1 MTTEQTE
8 TSSLNADALHAARI
22 ERIEDRITAFVRDTF
37 LDGDPRG
44 ELDAGTPLLEWGVLN
59 SLRMT
64 QLLAFL
70 REGLDETDRA
80 KVPAL
85 QINAQNFKNIRTIA
99 VLVDRLTCV

>member
-1 MTTEQTE
+1 MTTEQIE
-8 TSSLNADALHAARI
+8 TPRTDRI
-22 ERIEDRITAFVRDTF
+22 ERITARIIAFVRETF

-44 ELDAGTPLLEWGVLN
+44 ELEPTTPLLEWGVLN

-85 QINAQNFKNIRTIA
+85 QINARNFKDVRTIA
-99 VLVDRLTCV
+99 ELVDRLTRV